1 MPDNYINYLKIGI
14 IKHLT
19 KQGVLTKEEEEK
31 IIKQME
37 RKYDI
42 EV

>member
-1 MPDNYINYLKIGI
+1 MYDKYIAYLKIGI
-14 IKHLT
+14 IKELT
-19 KQGVLTKEEEEK
+19 EQGVLTKEEEEK

-37 RKYDI
+37 SKYDI

>member
-1 MPDNYINYLKIGI
+1 MYDKYIAYLKIGI
-14 IKHLT
+14 IKELT
-19 KQGVLTKEEEEK
+19 EQGVLTKEEEEI

-37 RKYDI
+37 SKYEI